1 MKTLLLSFLFLTIA
15 EASSLR
21 PDRGLYVCNV
31 GNEESI
37 CDQIL
42 KPFFAGDKLTGISVE
57 YVGWCGSMGP
67 YTYPCANGVCEN
79 AGLKFE
85 FRDATHYRWENKQ
98 YGFVCEMGKKI
109 IVL

>member
-1 MKTLLLSFLFLTIA
+1 MNVFLFIFFSYVSVHA
-15 EASSLR
+15 QVLR
-21 PDRGLYVCNV
+21 PERGLYKCTV

-42 KPFFAGDKLTGISVE
+42 KPYFTQDKLTALKVE

-67 YTYPCANGVCEN
+67 YNYFCQGSICED

-85 FRDATHYRWENKQ
+85 FRDSTHYRWENKQ
-98 YGFVCEMGKKI
+98 YGLHCEFEKK
-109 IVL
+109 

>member
-1 MKTLLLSFLFLTIA
+1 MKTLLLSLLFLNTA
-15 EASSLR
+15 YATQLK
-21 PDRGLYVCNV
+21 PKPGLYVCQQ

-67 YTYPCANGVCEN
+67 YTYPCENGVCED

-85 FRDATHYRWENKQ
+85 FRDSTHYRWKNKQ

-109 IVL
+109 IVR